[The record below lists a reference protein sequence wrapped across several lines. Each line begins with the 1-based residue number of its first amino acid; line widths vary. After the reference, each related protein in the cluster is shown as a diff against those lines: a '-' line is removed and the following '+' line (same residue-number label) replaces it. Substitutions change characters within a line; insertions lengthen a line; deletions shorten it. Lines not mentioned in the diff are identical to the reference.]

1 MIITK
6 ILALS
11 LTALLFACA
20 SSTPTPAPT
29 PPAQL
34 AQDQGYELGKPIDR
48 IMNYRLDSWNY
59 INPQAV
65 IIHAGGNRDY
75 LVTLRDR
82 CHELMNTEVLAT
94 TSTGSAMRAK
104 FDAIIVSLAGSR
116 LAHSTSSTRKCYI
129 EAIYLISRVKTPS
142 KQ

>member
-34 AQDQGYELGKPIDR
+34 AQDRGYDR

-129 EAIYLISRVKTPS
+129 EAIYLISRVKTPN

>member
-20 SSTPTPAPT
+20 SSTPAPT

-34 AQDQGYELGKPIDR
+34 AQDQGYELRKPIDR

-59 INPQAV
+59 INPQTV

-129 EAIYLISRVKTPS
+129 EAIYLISRVKTPN

>member
-34 AQDQGYELGKPIDR
+34 AQDRGYELGKPIDR

-65 IIHAGGNRDY
+65 IIHAGGN
-75 LVTLRDR
+75 RDR

-142 KQ
+142 K